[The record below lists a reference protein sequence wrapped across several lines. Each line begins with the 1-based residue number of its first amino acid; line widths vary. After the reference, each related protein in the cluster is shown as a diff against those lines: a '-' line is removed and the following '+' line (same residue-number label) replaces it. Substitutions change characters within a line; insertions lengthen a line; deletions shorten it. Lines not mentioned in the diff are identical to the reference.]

1 MAIRSAPAV
10 TDRGLWALY
19 PFLPGAEA
27 LIAEYS
33 PSLGELLTAPAFAR
47 ARELGRIR
55 VRAAAEDPTGVAAIG
70 ELDRAAPDE
79 RFLSFMYA
87 RLLLSVASTTAP
99 ARRWAVAEARRAGD
113 RLEPAA
119 QRKAGEFTGVAR
131 LLGFPAEPTAGG
143 YRFSLTDYLRLS
155 AGLREPEFR
164 LVHQRLARGEVEVS
178 PTRAARLIQ
187 EGIRVRLSASLP
199 AEVGPDVRNR
209 LEAAE
214 VDFLRDLA
222 QRVPMPTQRRGVLLL
237 RPEYF
242 PPCIRKMRRM
252 LEHGENLTHSGRFAL
267 AAFLHRVGA
276 DFETIVDAYR
286 GAPDFDEG
294 ISRYQI
300 EHITQRDGGRGY
312 EPPTCETLRSQGLC
326 FRDGDPTA
334 DRPEDKGPDRRC
346 YDPALIRPTQY
357 YRLRGG
363 AAVVGPGAGAAAGP
377 PGEAA
382 PSRSPGPG

>member
-10 TDRGLWALY
+10 TDRDLWAQY

-33 PSLGELLTAPAFAR
+33 PSLGELLASPAYGR

-55 VRAAAEDPTGVAAIG
+55 VLAAADDPTGTAALG
-70 ELDRAAPDE
+70 ELDRADPDE

-87 RLLLSVASTTAP
+87 RLILSVALTTAP
-99 ARRWAVAEARRAGD
+99 ARRWAAAEARRAAD
-113 RLEPAA
+113 RLERVSERQP
-119 QRKAGEFTGVAR
+119 GEFTGVAR
-131 LLGFPAEPTAGG
+131 LLGFPAEPTTVG
-143 YRFSLTDYLRLS
+143 YRFSLAEYLRLS
-155 AGLREPEFR
+155 IGLRDPEFR
-164 LVHQRLARGEVEVS
+164 LVHQRLTHGEVEVS
-178 PTRAARLIQ
+178 PARAARLLQ

-199 AEVGPDVRNR
+199 AEVGPDVRNQ

-214 VDFLRDLA
+214 RDFLRDLA
-222 QRVPMPTQRRGVLLL
+222 QRVPMPIQRRGVMVL
-237 RPEYF
+237 RAEYF

-252 LEHGENLTHSGRFAL
+252 LEKGENLAHSGRFAL

-276 DFETIVDAYR
+276 DFDTIVDAYR

-334 DRPEDKGPDRRC
+334 ESPVDRARDPRC
-346 YDPALIRPTQY
+346 FDPNLVRPTQY
-357 YRLRGG
+357 YRLKGG
-363 AAVVGPGAGAAAGP
+363 AAVLGPAEGAGGSAASAAGRPKPAGPG
-377 PGEAA
+377 
-382 PSRSPGPG
+382 